1 MCTDG
6 AVRDQTG
13 RTVTRRDANYLHEVV
28 FIRFLTHREELDRAI
43 DWQVGGFEG
52 LAWLTTR
59 GCVGICQH
67 VADSDHRFFE
77 GERFEAAAGTAKLTA
92 NAPAAIPTIHPSNV
106 RRVLPGDAVLSE
118 VEMCF
123 MADKGLLVEEQ

>member
-43 DWQVGGFEG
+43 DWQVSRFEG
-52 LAWLTTR
+52 LAWLTTGR
-59 GCVGICQH
+59 RIDIGER
-67 VADSDHRFFE
+67 VADGDDGFFE
-77 GERFEAAAGTAKLTA
+77 GERFERRGGHAETQRERAGRDAHL
-92 NAPAAIPTIHPSNV
+92 PAEQRPP
-106 RRVLPGDAVLSE
+106 RVT
-118 VEMCF
+118 
-123 MADKGLLVEEQ
+123 